1 MVIQAAI
8 DQWLAS
14 EKGQCE
20 DSTHQT
26 YRYTLSVF
34 QTFLAQHHPSITVA
48 HELTLPLLHA
58 YIHYLKETRRLA
70 DRTLHTYVHVVA
82 RWLTD
87 LINDGELVIQSER
100 GNVLTPDGVRKR
112 LQRKLPSLEAPVAP
126 RIPDLRRLPLYYDD
140 LRTALLNQRGGQ
152 IPPPT
157 DVPGYRTYLNLLRN
171 QALIEVLFATGC
183 RIKEVLDLD
192 RLDVVHAGAIRDEV
206 MVEGKGR
213 KKRTIYF
220 DAAAQSDLKTY
231 LMARR
236 ALFPQAAALFIS
248 HGPRSAGQR
257 LSDVSAWRI
266 VKEAAEAL
274 ADIREHEGADTAE
287 VRSLRKVSPHTFRH
301 FFAQEML
308 DDGADLRRTS
318 RALGHSSTKVT
329 EQFYADPKPQQVR
342 DDVERHRP
350 KRERS

>member
-1 MVIQAAI
+1 MIIQEAI

-20 DSTHQT
+20 ESTHQT

-34 QTFLAQHHPSITVA
+34 QAFLSQHHPTITDVQGI
-48 HELTLPLLHA
+48 TLPLLHA
-58 YIHYLKETRRLA
+58 YIHYLKDTRRLA
-70 DRTLHTYVHVVA
+70 DRTLHTYVQVVA
-82 RWLTD
+82 RCLTD
-87 LINDGELVIQSER
+87 LINDGDLVLRSER
-100 GNVLTPDGVRKR
+100 GNILTPEGVRKR

-140 LRTALLNQRGGQ
+140 LRTAFLNQRSGQ
-152 IPPPT
+152 VPPPT
-157 DVPGYRTYLNLLRN
+157 DLLTYRSYLNLLRN
-171 QALIEVLFATGC
+171 QALLDVLFATGC
-183 RIKEVLDLD
+183 RIKEILDLD
-192 RLDVVHAGAIRDEV
+192 RLDVVHAGAIRDAV
-206 MVEGKGR
+206 TVEGKGR

-220 DAAAQSDLKTY
+220 DAAAQSNLKTY
-231 LMARR
+231 LLARR
-236 ALFPQAAALFIS
+236 ALFPQADALFIS
-248 HGPRSAGQR
+248 HGPRSAGER

-274 ADIREHEGADTAE
+274 AETREHEGADPAE
-287 VRSLRKVSPHTFRH
+287 VRALRKVSPHTFRH

-350 KRERS
+350 KREHS